1 MTRAVTIIAFPT
13 AAQSDNRTRPKFLPA
28 DPPDVK
34 VGKLGN
40 WGTTHSTLHV
50 LTSQLRQMASVSLSL
65 GGPDL
70 SVV

>member
-13 AAQSDNRTRPKFLPA
+13 ATQSDNRTRPKFLPA

-40 WGTTHSTLHV
+40 WGTTHAARTPRTYESITPNGV
-50 LTSQLRQMASVSLSL
+50 CVSLARWAV
-65 GGPDL
+65 PI
-70 SVV
+70 